1 MKRILL
7 FVIMLMMITVS
18 AFADKQEW
26 IDKNYDFRKAKR
38 ILVSFSVPDELKNGI
53 TEKETEEIFFEVLQD
68 KVTDKLAP
76 LGYKVKTLTDVN
88 DDIQLL
94 YGVNFTE
101 QIKNNTV
108 EAEKIFENI

>member
-1 MKRILL
+1 MPVTLKIDHP
-7 FVIMLMMITVS
+7 VS
-18 AFADKQEW
+18 
-26 IDKNYDFRKAKR
+26 
-38 ILVSFSVPDELKNGI
+38 LSVFSVPDELKNGI

-101 QIKNNTV
+101 TNLKN
-108 EAEKIFENI
+108 KYC